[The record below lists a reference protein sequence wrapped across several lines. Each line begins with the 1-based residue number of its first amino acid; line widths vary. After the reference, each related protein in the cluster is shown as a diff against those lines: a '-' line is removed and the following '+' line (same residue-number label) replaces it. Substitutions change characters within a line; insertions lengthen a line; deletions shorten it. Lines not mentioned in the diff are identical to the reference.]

1 MTEISATVE
10 HEDAD
15 LANMGQ
21 KNRELHGRL
30 TALQQD
36 KTSAEL
42 KLAEANH
49 ALESVGGKGE
59 EAKQSALLQPE
70 ASISWRGQRQADLAL
85 PDGSDGAPDAYATPR
100 PPSHRPAPGLVF
112 KGRPAISPRPSKSPP
127 FSY

>member
-59 EAKQSALLQPE
+59 EAKQSALLQRSE
-70 ASISWRGQRQADLAL
+70 LLA
-85 PDGSDGAPDAYATPR
+85 
-100 PPSHRPAPGLVF
+100 
-112 KGRPAISPRPSKSPP
+112 AINIKQDNMNKLQVILYN
-127 FSY
+127 FI